1 MSEQEVEEQVEGSDE
16 SLNDDTGETTESPDV
31 SNKNK
36 SNWKE
41 MSKALKAER
50 EARAKAEARLAEWE
64 ALNPDVDPSQY
75 KKEEKE
81 YASKEDVFLIKFP
94 EAEKHMDKLKEF
106 TDKGF
111 SLNDA
116 WKYVKP
122 TIPQES
128 QSEKDFDIKSKWTT
142 KKVDLSKLTMEEI
155 YSDDYT
161 LEQRKEWRK
170 IHMKD

>member
-1 MSEQEVEEQVEGSDE
+1 MSEQELEEQVEGSDE
-16 SLNDDTGETTESPDV
+16 SLEDDTGETTESPDV
-31 SNKNK
+31 PNKNK

-50 EARAKAEARLAEWE
+50 EARAKAEAELAEWRN
-64 ALNPDVDPSQY
+64 LNPDIDPSDF

-81 YASKEDVFLIKFP
+81 YASKEDVFLIKYP

-128 QSEKDFDIKSKWTT
+128 QSEKDFDIKSK
-142 KKVDLSKLTMEEI
+142 
-155 YSDDYT
+155 
-161 LEQRKEWRK
+161 
-170 IHMKD
+170 